1 MTDDSRGEQ
10 GEASALERSAGD
22 GITRRQVLRGAAA
35 ASAVLAGGGLLAAC
49 GSSGGSS
56 SAATGSAAPTGAIK
70 PGGNLRVGTTGGGAQ
85 DSIDAHFATSDP
97 DISRLHQLYEPLAV
111 RDPDFTLQMLLAESM
126 TPGAKPDV
134 WTVRLR
140 PGVTFHNGKPVTADD
155 VIFSLQRIINPKK
168 PGTGAASIGY
178 VDLAR
183 TKKIDNQ
190 TVSVALQFPNVGF
203 PDDVGQYF
211 NGIVPVGYD
220 PKNPIGTG
228 PFKYQRFTPGQQS
241 VFVKYP
247 ELLER
252 SCARRPGDDHRLR
265 RRHRESQRPA
275 RQSGR
280 CRHEPPSSA
289 ALPGAGD
296 LGAEGADL
304 AVRGVAAVHDAGRP
318 AAV

>member
-10 GEASALERSAGD
+10 DEASALERSAGD
-22 GITRRQVLRGAAA
+22 GVTRRQVLRGAAA
-35 ASAVLAGGGLLAAC
+35 ASAVLAGGGLLAGC

-111 RDPDFTLQMLLAESM
+111 RDPDFNLQMLLAESM
-126 TPGAKPDV
+126 TPGATPDV
-134 WTVRLR
+134 WTVKLR
-140 PGVTFHNGKPVTADD
+140 PGITFHNGKPVTADD

-228 PFKYQRFTPGQQS
+228 PFKYQSFTPGQQS

-247 ELLER
+247 NYWNGP
-252 SCARRPGDDHRLR
+252 AHVDAGDDHRLR

-280 CRHEPPSSA
+280 CRHEPSSSA
-289 ALPGAGD
+289 ALPGAGN

-304 AVRGVAAVHDAGRP
+304 AVRGVAAVHDAG
-318 AAV
+318 